1 MSNGWRRLMGSRGIV
16 VVALLA
22 MVVAGCAST
31 RKGAQMEGST
41 KDERNKPLYYDF
53 GDVLIPS
60 ELKLDREAS
69 FVFQTPAMT
78 AGVLSM
84 RGRVT
89 MPSLIQFF
97 ESNMRKDNW
106 QPVSSF
112 KSVRTIMLYQKE
124 NRWCVINIS
133 EGAYNTLVEVW
144 VAPTTHEPTSF
155 RGGMSGDLSEGSLLK

>member
-1 MSNGWRRLMGSRGIV
+1 VAIV
-16 VVALLA
+16 ILALLVA
-22 MVVAGCAST
+22 AGCAST
-31 RKGAQMEGST
+31 QKGGQTEGASREDG
-41 KDERNKPLYYDF
+41 KGPLYYDF

-69 FVFQTPAMT
+69 FVFQTPGMT

-84 RGRVT
+84 SGRVT

-97 ESNMRKDNW
+97 ETNMRKDNW
-106 QPVSSF
+106 KPVSSF

-133 EGAYNTLVEVW
+133 EGGLTTKVEIW
-144 VAPTTHEPTSF
+144 VAPTTHEGGSFGGGGVTS
-155 RGGMSGDLSEGSLLK
+155 GAISEGSLIK